1 MTQDDSRMT
10 QDDPGWPRMTPGWQ
24 KISTNPCLN
33 TYLQFLY
40 LPSEGRV
47 HNFLIW
53 FNLVGSFEIK
63 TGSGQ
68 DDGTEGDLTVELSSP
83 EGDCKT
89 DVLNNPGEVNFKQ
102 NALDVFYGDV
112 LGSCRNFQPR
122 IISSVTFNHKGTDGW
137 QGQYIK
143 IVLSQDKIFHCEIDD
158 WLKESIGKSQ
168 QTFTCNL
175 GKPLI

>member
-1 MTQDDSRMT
+1 M
-10 QDDPGWPRMTPGWQ
+10 
-24 KISTNPCLN
+24 L
-33 TYLQFLY
+33 
-40 LPSEGRV
+40 
-47 HNFLIW
+47 
-53 FNLVGSFEIK
+53 EIK
-63 TGSGQ
+63 TGSGKY
-68 DDGTEGDLTVELSSP
+68 DDIKNDMGDLTVELSSP
-83 EGDCKT
+83 EGNCKT
-89 DVLNNPGEVNFKQ
+89 NVLNNPEEVNFKL